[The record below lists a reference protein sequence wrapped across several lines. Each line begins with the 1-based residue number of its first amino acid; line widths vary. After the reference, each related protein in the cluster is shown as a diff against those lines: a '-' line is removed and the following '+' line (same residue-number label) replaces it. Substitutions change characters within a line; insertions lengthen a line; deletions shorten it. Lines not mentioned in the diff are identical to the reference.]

1 MPLNILYSKPG
12 HLIRRA
18 HQIAV
23 ALFMEECAGYD
34 ITPVQY
40 ATLVAIRE
48 TPGIAAIQAFG
59 HRGERSG
66 DAGRVEWDRT
76 SGGEEAGEPAHDA
89 ADKRAKCLFLTKE
102 GQALVETIE
111 PAPSCARRSEY
122 SAPLGARDRKTF
134 VRLLDQMVETNNHAS
149 RAPRGPMLS
158 TTRRGTAKTA

>member
-1 MPLNILYSKPG
+1 MALNILYSKPG

-48 TPGIAAIQAFG
+48 TPGIAAIQLSAIVAFDPATLG
-59 HRGERSG
+59 KVIERL
-66 DAGRVEWDRT
+66 
-76 SGGEEAGEPAHDA
+76 EAKKLVSRRMTV
-89 ADKRAKCLFLTKE
+89 ADKRAKSLFLTKE
-102 GQALVETIE
+102 GQALLEEIE
-111 PAPSCARRSEY
+111 PAVMRSQERILT
-122 SAPLGARDRKTF
+122 PLGAKDRKTF

-149 RAPRGPMLS
+149 RAPRGPMQA
-158 TTRRGTAKTA
+158 TTRRRVAAR

>member
-48 TPGIAAIQAFG
+48 TPGIAAIQLSAIVAFDPATLG
-59 HRGERSG
+59 KVIERL
-66 DAGRVEWDRT
+66 
-76 SGGEEAGEPAHDA
+76 EAKKLVSRRMTA
-89 ADKRAKCLFLTKE
+89 ADKRA
-102 GQALVETIE
+102 
-111 PAPSCARRSEY
+111 
-122 SAPLGARDRKTF
+122 
-134 VRLLDQMVETNNHAS
+134 
-149 RAPRGPMLS
+149 
-158 TTRRGTAKTA
+158 

>member
-23 ALFMEECAGYD
+23 ALFMEECAAYD

-48 TPGIAAIQAFG
+48 T
-59 HRGERSG
+59 RGLRPSSFRRSWHSIRLPS
-66 DAGRVEWDRT
+66 ARSSNVWKLKKLVSRRMT
-76 SGGEEAGEPAHDA
+76 A

-102 GQALVETIE
+102 GQALLEAVE
-111 PAPSCARRSEY
+111 PAVMRSQDGYSRRS
-122 SAPLGARDRKTF
+122 RKGSQDF
-134 VRLLDQMVETNNHAS
+134 VGCSTRWSKPTTMPPGRRAVRCVRHRL
-149 RAPRGPMLS
+149 R
-158 TTRRGTAKTA
+158 TAKTA